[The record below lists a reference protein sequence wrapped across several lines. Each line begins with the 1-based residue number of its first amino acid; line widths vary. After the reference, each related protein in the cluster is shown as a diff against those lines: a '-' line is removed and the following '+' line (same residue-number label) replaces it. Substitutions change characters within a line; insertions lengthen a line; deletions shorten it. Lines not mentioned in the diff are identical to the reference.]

1 MKRRK
6 ERRLINPSNLKK
18 SKSIELKRR
27 MKSNLS
33 RSLLPKKV
41 LRKSRK
47 SIDLKLRVKRMLPA
61 RLRILKVNQRLM
73 EVRRKSLQT
82 STSILK
88 SHTRSIMILT
98 SHNITITSS
107 ELMLI
112 NISLTK
118 KILTSQSILKS
129 QGPTRSTLTEEF

>member
-1 MKRRK
+1 M
-6 ERRLINPSNLKK
+6 
-18 SKSIELKRR
+18 
-27 MKSNLS
+27 S
-33 RSLLPKKV
+33 RSLLQKKV

-47 SIDLKLRVKRMLPA
+47 SIDLKLRVKRMLPS
-61 RLRILKVNQRLM
+61 RLRILKLSQRLM

-88 SHTRSIMILT
+88 CHTRSIMILT

-112 NISLTK
+112 NISLTQ
-118 KILTSQSILKS
+118 KILTSLSILKS
-129 QGPTRSTLTEEF
+129 QGPTKSMPTEEF